1 MKRYAFFFSVLLLL
15 AAGMH
20 GLSAAAETA
29 KTPEWFFHDIVD
41 IEFVKQH
48 VDVPMPE
55 NVMLIDARPT
65 RSKYNKG
72 HIPMAVNI
80 PDTEF
85 DKHVDKLP
93 KDKSALL
100 IFYCEGPQCKLSHKS
115 ARKAE
120 ALGYTNV
127 KVFAGGFPRWVKEPG
142 HYAAVPGAFVK
153 KHMDEKSDMVL
164 IDSRPKRSKY
174 DKGHISGAVSIPDMD
189 FEKVQ
194 DQLPRD
200 KETLLVFYCGG
211 FKCRLSH
218 KSAQKAIAL
227 GYKNVVVYAAGYP
240 DWKSTYGDM
249 DVADAGE
256 KKSSTALK
264 AGKEEGSIDLATF
277 ERLVKENPERL
288 HIVDVRDAD
297 EFAKGGLKTAVNIPV
312 DKLEERIKE
321 LPSDKPVVFV
331 CGTGARSGESYYM
344 VKDLRP
350 ELKDVFYVEAEM
362 TFEKDGSFKIVK
374 AD

>member
-1 MKRYAFFFSVLLLL
+1 MKRSAFFFSVLLLL
-15 AAGMH
+15 ATGMH

-41 IEFVKQH
+41 MEFVKQH

-65 RSKYNKG
+65 RSKYDKG

-80 PDTEF
+80 PYTEF

-93 KDKSALL
+93 KDKTALL

-127 KVFAGGFPRWVKEPG
+127 KVFAGGFPRWMEEPG

-153 KHMDEKSDMVL
+153 KHMDKKSDMVL

-174 DKGHISGAVSIPDMD
+174 DKGHIPGAVSIPDMD
-189 FEKVQ
+189 FEKML

-218 KSAQKAIAL
+218 KSAQKAMAL

-249 DVADAGE
+249 DVADVGD
-256 KKSSTALK
+256 KKSSTTLK
-264 AGKEEGSIDLATF
+264 AGKEEGSIDPATF

-297 EFAKGGLKTAVNIPV
+297 EFAKGSLKTAVNIPV
-312 DKLEERIKE
+312 DKLEARIKE
-321 LPSDKPVVFV
+321 LPPDKPVVFV

-362 TFEKDGSFKIVK
+362 TFAKDGSFKIVK

>member
-41 IEFVKQH
+41 LEFVKQH

-93 KDKSALL
+93 EDKTALL

-115 ARKAE
+115 AKKAE

-127 KVFAGGFPRWVKEPG
+127 KVFAEGFPRWMEEPG
-142 HYAAVPGAFVK
+142 HYAAVPAAFVK
-153 KHMDEKSDMVL
+153 KHLDEKSDMVL

-174 DKGHISGAVSIPDMD
+174 DKGHIPGAVSIPDMD
-189 FEKVQ
+189 FEKMQ
-194 DQLPRD
+194 DQLPGD
-200 KETLLVFYCGG
+200 KETLLVFYCEG
-211 FKCRLSH
+211 FKCKLSH

-249 DVADAGE
+249 DVADVGE

-277 ERLVKENPERL
+277 ERLVKEDPERL

-297 EFAKGGLKTAVNIPV
+297 EFAKGSLKTAVNIPV
-312 DKLEERIKE
+312 DKLEARIKE

-350 ELKDVFYVEAEM
+350 EFKDVFYVEAEM